1 MLFRQLECFGA
12 DAREGH
18 FARALLASIAT
29 LDGERGLPLTNHA
42 HSLENLTAA
51 ISLGHRSQI
60 RGTSTVRTSSIQ
72 TTGETA
78 P

>member
-1 MLFRQLECFGA
+1 MLFRQLECFCA
-12 DAREGH
+12 DAREGQL
-18 FARALLASIAT
+18 ARAPLASIAKR
-29 LDGERGLPLTNHA
+29 DGERGVPLANDA
-42 HSLENLTAA
+42 HNLETAA
-51 ISLGHRSQI
+51 ISLGHRSHI

>member
-1 MLFRQLECFGA
+1 MLFRQLECFCA
-12 DAREGH
+12 DAREGQL
-18 FARALLASIAT
+18 ARAPLASIAKR
-29 LDGERGLPLTNHA
+29 DGERGVPLANDA
-42 HSLENLTAA
+42 HNLENLTTA

-72 TTGETA
+72 TTGDNA